1 MIAICCH
8 SNGDVTISQFFWVK
22 GDCIKQRKNWA
33 AVLNALK
40 YVIYAITFFIQD
52 ASFQSFVTGS
62 MYNSN
67 MYIQNCYLLGFMQ
80 QG

>member
-1 MIAICCH
+1 MVM
-8 SNGDVTISQFFWVK
+8 SPLVNFFWVK

-67 MYIQNCYLLGFMQ
+67 MYIQNCYLLGLMQ